1 MSETWHSGTVASAR
15 QSLKSVDSKVFV
27 EKQSGSNAGT
37 SATLLLQSVA
47 SLAALLDGQTYRIY
61 AQGIFDGSS
70 VTNNLEFKIGTVS
83 LITFTFQNFAAGRW
97 AAEILFPR
105 SNGNNMISG
114 IISYPA
120 ATGNQTILWVMPTV
134 ASGAASGVLEMWGD
148 STTDDS
154 VNINF
159 ASVDLLARTTIE
171 VYNG

>member
-1 MSETWHSGTVASAR
+1 MSDTFHSGTLASLR
-15 QSLKSVDSKVFV
+15 QSLRGVESKVFV

-70 VTNNLEFKIGTVS
+70 VTNNLEFKIGSVS
-83 LITFTFQNFAAGRW
+83 LITFSFQNFVTGRW
-97 AAEILFPR
+97 DAEILFTR
-105 SNGNNMISG
+105 SNGNNMIYA
-114 IISYPA
+114 IISYPSA
-120 ATGNQTILWVMPTV
+120 SGNQTILGVMPTV
-134 ASGAASGVLEMWGD
+134 ASGVASGQLEMWAD